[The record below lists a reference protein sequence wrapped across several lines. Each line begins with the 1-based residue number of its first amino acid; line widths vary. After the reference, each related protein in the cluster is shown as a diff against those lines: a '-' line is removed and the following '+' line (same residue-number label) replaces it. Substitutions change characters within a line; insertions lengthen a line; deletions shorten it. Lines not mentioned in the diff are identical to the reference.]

1 VSRIGT
7 CVGRDV
13 KICNIY
19 GFARASRRTASGSSR
34 SLLRQTALLGIT
46 GSFLVPESAA
56 LVRPIAASALPEIH
70 IGAAIL
76 LSTAAV
82 LVAVVLIA
90 AWLSARRAARIE
102 PTIALKA

>member
-1 VSRIGT
+1 
-7 CVGRDV
+7 
-13 KICNIY
+13 
-19 GFARASRRTASGSSR
+19 
-34 SLLRQTALLGIT
+34 
-46 GSFLVPESAA
+46 